1 LILLVAEEL
10 IHLGSLASSIK
21 KEIHS
26 LHKVFK
32 TVQEHNTYLKV
43 QILTYKS
50 YLQNVRGQTA
60 STNTPYPKNDVNN
73 AVNHT
78 AKKSA
83 IKNTGSSNQSNNYK
97 SVLKIPYSKLEIDGV
112 IVDGSSTFPTNRQP
126 DIYFSISSCTSVPGS
141 FSIELYCA
149 GHEQSILCLELTLDD
164 LLEKQQKGY
173 TTLDLEYVKLDL
185 SKTIILLNQSFLKGS
200 KRYTS
205 KTVRFQ

>member
-1 LILLVAEEL
+1 MLVAEEL

-26 LHKVFK
+26 LQKVFK
-32 TVQEHNTYLKV
+32 TVQEHNTYLKA

-60 STNTPYPKNDVNN
+60 SNNTPYLTKNYVNN

-126 DIYFSISSCTSVPGS
+126 DIYFTISSCTPVPGS

-149 GHEQSILCLELTLDD
+149 GHVQSILCLELTLDD

-200 KRYTS
+200 KRSTS